1 MTQRFFFVTCLLL
14 ISLTFTPLTV
24 FAQNVVIEL
33 TGNTAKVSK
42 LSVNG
47 GTAATIPISSR
58 GEFPIKALEIAVS
71 KNIEN
76 ADLAI
81 EVRDSKPAELADV
94 QGSVYKYL
102 SIRTNIPL
110 ENILYAKIIFGVPSA
125 WLSQN
130 QDDAKSTVGVLGAAK
145 GDWSL
150 ISFAKNVNSTSSD
163 EVLFLA
169 EMQNLSSSDY
179 AISGRLATADNTTE
193 GAAAKTMTATTS
205 QTTVTST
212 STPVV
217 TTTVTTI
224 VQNDD
229 TFTYV
234 AIGVAVVATIV
245 LLAVIRSKQM

>member
-1 MTQRFFFVTCLLL
+1 MTQRFFFVTCILL

-42 LSVNG
+42 LSVNV
-47 GTAATIPISSR
+47 GTAATIPISGR
-58 GEFPIKALEIAVS
+58 EEFPIKALEIAVS

-76 ADLAI
+76 ADLTI

-102 SIRTNIPL
+102 SIQTNIPL

-145 GDWSL
+145 GEWSL
-150 ISFAKNVNSTSSD
+150 ISFAKNVNSTSD

-179 AISGRLATADNTTE
+179 AISSRLATADNTTE
-193 GAAAKTMTATTS
+193 GAAAKTMTVTTS

-224 VQNDD
+224 VQSDD

>member
-76 ADLAI
+76 ADLTI
-81 EVRDSKPAELADV
+81 EVRDSKPAKLADV

-110 ENILYAKIIFGVPSA
+110 ENILYAKIIFGVPSD

-150 ISFAKNVNSTSSD
+150 ISFAKNVNSTSD

-179 AISGRLATADNTTE
+179 AISGRLATADNTTV
-193 GAAAKTMTATTS
+193 GAAAKTMTVTTS

-217 TTTVTTI
+217 TTTITTI
-224 VQNDD
+224 VQSDD

-234 AIGVAVVATIV
+234 AIGVAVVTTIV
-245 LLAVIRSKQM
+245 LLAVIRSKQT